1 MSEGQ
6 WYYCLDHKTVEP
18 YMACKS
24 ESRLGPYA
32 TPDEAANALEIVAE
46 RNKEWEEDPRFNDE
60 DEDEADD
67 DDYEGWGPFK
77 H

>member
-32 TPDEAANALEIVAE
+32 TPEEAANALEIVAE

-60 DEDEADD
+60 DEDEGE